1 MVEKKEKQYLSD
13 NARLMAEWNW
23 EKNNEE
29 CLTPET
35 ITLGSGKK
43 VWWKCNNGHEWQA
56 MIANRNRGR
65 GCPHCSGKK
74 VLLGYNDLATLN
86 SSLANEWNYE
96 KNGDLGPENFTANS
110 GKKVWWKCSKG
121 HEWQAVI
128 YSRKSGHSCPYCFN
142 QKILKGYND
151 LGTLNPALAKE
162 WNHEKNGDLKPEY
175 VSVGSNKKVWWK
187 CNKGHEWLAI
197 IGDRN
202 NGHSCPY
209 CSNQKTLKGYN
220 DLGTLNPA
228 LAKEWNYERN
238 GDLKPEDVTVGS
250 NKKVWWKCSKGHEW
264 QSIINN
270 RHKGIG
276 CPVCNAERNTSF
288 PEYVFLYYLKQCGLE
303 VEHGYKGKG
312 YELDIY
318 IPSKKIAIEYDG
330 YFYHKSKTK
339 KDLVKNHKCKNDGI
353 KLYRIREGLPL
364 LNDSSIDFTI
374 DKNQKGLGIITQ
386 KILSEIVGFII
397 DIDLNR
403 DAIAIDNLREY
414 TEKENSILNTNP
426 TLTSEWNYEK
436 NGNSRPEHFM
446 ANSGK
451 KVWWKCYE
459 GHEWQAR
466 IASRNN
472 GTGCPIC
479 SNKQVLTGYNDLAT
493 INPKLASE
501 WNFEKNSGLKPGD
514 VTMGSNKKVWWKCN
528 KGHEWQATIANRN
541 NGNGCVYCTG
551 QMVLKGYNDLQTI
564 NPLLAI
570 EWNYDKNGNLKP
582 EDFTAGSGVKIW
594 WKCKKGH
601 EWQARIN
608 SRNAGQGCPYCASR
622 YVIKGE
628 SDLVT
633 LNPEL
638 ASEWNYDK
646 NGDLRPE
653 DFTAKSG
660 IKVWWKC
667 SKGHEWQANIYN
679 RNRGRGCPYCAG
691 KYVIKGKN
699 DLTTINPQLASEWN
713 FEKNSNL
720 KPGDVTVGSNKK
732 VWWKCNKGHEWQ
744 ATIANRNNG
753 KGCPECAKQKR
764 TKS

>member
-1 MVEKKEKQYLSD
+1 M
-13 NARLMAEWNW
+13 
-23 EKNNEE
+23 KN
-29 CLTPET
+29 
-35 ITLGSGKK
+35 
-43 VWWKCNNGHEWQA
+43 
-56 MIANRNRGR
+56 
-65 GCPHCSGKK
+65 
-74 VLLGYNDLATLN
+74 Y
-86 SSLANEWNYE
+86 
-96 KNGDLGPENFTANS
+96 
-110 GKKVWWKCSKG
+110 
-121 HEWQAVI
+121 
-128 YSRKSGHSCPYCFN
+128 
-142 QKILKGYND
+142 
-151 LGTLNPALAKE
+151 
-162 WNHEKNGDLKPEY
+162 
-175 VSVGSNKKVWWK
+175 
-187 CNKGHEWLAI
+187 
-197 IGDRN
+197 
-202 NGHSCPY
+202 
-209 CSNQKTLKGYN
+209 
-220 DLGTLNPA
+220 
-228 LAKEWNYERN
+228 
-238 GDLKPEDVTVGS
+238 
-250 NKKVWWKCSKGHEW
+250 
-264 QSIINN
+264 
-270 RHKGIG
+270 
-276 CPVCNAERNTSF
+276 
-288 PEYVFLYYLKQCGLE
+288 
-303 VEHGYKGKG
+303 
-312 YELDIY
+312 
-318 IPSKKIAIEYDG
+318 
-330 YFYHKSKTK
+330 
-339 KDLVKNHKCKNDGI
+339 KCKNDGI

-374 DKNQKGLGIITQ
+374 NKNQKELGIITQ
-386 KILSEIVGFII
+386 KILSEIVGFIV

-426 TLTSEWNYEK
+426 TLTSEWNYDK
-436 NGNSRPEHFM
+436 NGDLRPEHFM

-451 KVWWKCYE
+451 KVWWKCSK
-459 GHEWQAR
+459 GHEWQAT
-466 IASRNN
+466 ITSRNN

-501 WNFEKNSGLKPGD
+501 WNFEKNSDLKPGD
-514 VTMGSNKKVWWKCN
+514 VTVGSNKKVWWKCN

-570 EWNYDKNGNLKP
+570 EWNYDKNDNLKP

-628 SDLVT
+628 SDLAT

-667 SKGHEWQANIYN
+667 SKGHEWQANIYD

-713 FEKNSNL
+713 FEKNSDL
-720 KPGDVTVGSNKK
+720 KPGDVTVSSNKK